1 MIYFYPKDFTPGC
14 TTEADEFSKD
24 HAKFTK
30 ADIRIIGISPDDSE
44 KHKKFCDKMGIKYT
58 LLADTEKKVS
68 KMFGVW
74 GKKKFM
80 GREYMGVARST
91 FLADKKGKI
100 FKVFPKVKPAGH
112 SKEVLE
118 CFYCKTSTC
127 TTTCKSKGHTS
138 KRILIFKIFYFLSC
152 TYCTVYSK
160 YFLQYNV

>member
-1 MIYFYPKDFTPGC
+1 MGIKFGINIVNISKTKDSMHAHFPN
-14 TTEADEFSKD
+14 TETYKVQN
-24 HAKFTK
+24 T
-30 ADIRIIGISPDDSE
+30 
-44 KHKKFCDKMGIKYT
+44 FCDKMGIKYT

-118 CFYCKTSTC
+118 CFKN
-127 TTTCKSKGHTS
+127 
-138 KRILIFKIFYFLSC
+138 I
-152 TYCTVYSK
+152 
-160 YFLQYNV
+160 

>member
-1 MIYFYPKDFTPGC
+1 MPPANVCPNCGQKEWLESPSLHYMPRLRS
-14 TTEADEFSKD
+14 DEKGYS
-24 HAKFTK
+24 
-30 ADIRIIGISPDDSE
+30 
-44 KHKKFCDKMGIKYT
+44 
-58 LLADTEKKVS
+58 ADTEKKVS

-118 CFYCKTSTC
+118 CFKN
-127 TTTCKSKGHTS
+127 
-138 KRILIFKIFYFLSC
+138 I
-152 TYCTVYSK
+152 
-160 YFLQYNV
+160 